1 VEVRVLAGVLK
12 PCNVWHARG
21 ITQEAPNP
29 HCVASL
35 TPLSEEQA
43 TGLER
48 FELLGKLEGV
58 DVFDMNPIEMTRMG
72 TVGEPIPIYS
82 LVSATTLERY
92 SRRTPRRSFVI
103 CRACH
108 LSPVACHLSS
118 VICHLASVI
127 CHLWTGCHGSSVICH
142 LHSGHWH
149 SDSGRVSGERSG
161 VCAVSSCDLE
171 RGFVVCCSERGRR
184 TISNPTVP
192 RAPRRLHRLPRRLAR
207 HHLDDRQQQAQE
219 PPMPRVWMR

>member
-1 VEVRVLAGVLK
+1 MEVRVLAGVLK

-72 TVGEPIPIYS
+72 TVDEPIPIYS
-82 LVSATTLERY
+82 LVSATTLEHY
-92 SRRTPRRSFVI
+92 SRRAPRRVI
-103 CRACH
+103 CH
-108 LSPVACHLSS
+108 LSPVICHLSPVICLPSSVIWHLSSAICDQLSPVICHLSS
-118 VICHLASVI
+118 AF
-127 CHLWTGCHGSSVICH
+127 SSV
-142 LHSGHWH
+142 L
-149 SDSGRVSGERSG
+149 
-161 VCAVSSCDLE
+161 
-171 RGFVVCCSERGRR
+171 
-184 TISNPTVP
+184 
-192 RAPRRLHRLPRRLAR
+192 
-207 HHLDDRQQQAQE
+207 
-219 PPMPRVWMR
+219 